1 MEDEEACLPRDAVI
15 GVIQVP
21 GLPRRHLAEG
31 VLAQIASLLGRLLEN
46 TVAAT
51 AVKPVTMVEWM
62 WIKSN
67 LGMREGS

>member
-1 MEDEEACLPRDAVI
+1 MEDEEACLPRDAVTA
-15 GVIQVP
+15 VIQAP
-21 GLPRRHLAEG
+21 GLPRRHPAEG

-46 TVAAT
+46 TVAAA
-51 AVKPVTMVEWM
+51 AVKPVMTVEWM